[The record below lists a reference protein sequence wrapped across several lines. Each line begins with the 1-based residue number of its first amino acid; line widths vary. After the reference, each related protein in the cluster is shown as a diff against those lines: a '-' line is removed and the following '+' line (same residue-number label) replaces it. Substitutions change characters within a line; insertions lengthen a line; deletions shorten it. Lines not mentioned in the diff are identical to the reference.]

1 MSSFLVL
8 VSSFPASIPAPPN
21 ESNIVFNTVVVV
33 VIVVVK
39 RVAYLSLGSSVNC
52 ESKEK
57 GNQSY

>member
-33 VIVVVK
+33 VVVVK

-57 GNQSY
+57 GNQRY